1 MAIAKNEKRKKA
13 PRKKIST
20 RAIAWAYQ
28 YNRGQ

>member
-13 PRKKIST
+13 RRKRIST

-28 YNRGQ
+28 DSRR